1 MNRYAAFLRGINISG
16 KNKISMGELK
26 AGFEALGFSKVRTL
40 LNSGNVLFSCGNA
53 AAEAS
58 DNGEKAAELKIV
70 IEKMIADKFG
80 LQIPV
85 YVAAADYLQDVV
97 AHAPSWWDTDD
108 KAQYDN
114 LIFILTKDTP
124 EEICKLIGAPT
135 DGLEKIQIYKDVIFW
150 TFDRQKYQKCS
161 WWKKTATSGIAEK
174 LTIRTA
180 STVRKICSLDYNK

>member
-1 MNRYAAFLRGINISG
+1 MDRYAAFLRGINISG

-26 AGFEALGFSKVRTL
+26 ARFEALGFSEVRTI
-40 LNSGNVLFSCGNA
+40 LNSGNVTFSCDAA

-58 DNGEKAAELKIV
+58 DSGGKAAELKPL

-85 YVAAADYLQDVV
+85 YVAAIDYLQDVV
-97 AHAPSWWDTDD
+97 AHAPEWWGTDD

-135 DGLEKIQIYKDVIFW
+135 EELEQIQIYKDVIFW

-180 STVRKICSLDYNK
+180 GTIRKICGVA

>member
-26 AGFEALGFSKVRTL
+26 AQFEASGFSQVRTI
-40 LNSGNVLFSCGNA
+40 LNSGNVVFSCDAA

-58 DNGEKAAELKIV
+58 DSAGNAAALKPL
-70 IEKMIADKFG
+70 IEKLVADKFG
-80 LQIPV
+80 LQIPA
-85 YVAAADYLQDVV
+85 YVAAIDYLQDVL
-97 AHAPSWWDTDD
+97 AHAPSWWGTDG

-114 LIFILTKDTP
+114 LIFILTKNTP

-135 DGLEKIQIYKDVIFW
+135 EGLEQIQIYKDVIFW

-161 WWKKTATSGIAEK
+161 WWKKTAANGIAEK

-180 STVRKICSLDYNK
+180 GTIKKICGTAKQ